1 MLYIYSISVRLS
13 FLALILFLFRIFINK
28 NNLNLIGNKEK
39 WKQLLTLLI
48 VCMIPVINIFFTVS
62 SIYISILMKNK
73 NFIKLINQ

>member
-62 SIYISILMKNK
+62 SIYISILMKNR